1 MTIEEAIQRAKR
13 MGQARLQRPE
23 AAVHSPASEGS
34 RPQESGRA
42 SARPAAPS
50 IPLEP
55 LGTVEISTVACQQNR
70 VLLTESQQR
79 EYPAADAA
87 YRLLRS
93 RLQNRLKQN
102 NWFTL
107 AIASPS
113 QSDGK
118 SLTCLNLAV
127 SIARERQKP
136 VYLLDLDMR
145 NPSICRFL
153 GIRDIRPL
161 PDYLSGHAKPEQVLA
176 ETTFPNLIVAGTLA
190 PAENA
195 SELLAGPR
203 FSDLLAHIRLRS
215 PNACVLLDLPP
226 VNLTDEALLVGP
238 RVDAFMV
245 VVSEGKTER
254 KQLAQTLNTLGEF
267 TVAGVVVNRSS
278 DSHTFEYT
286 YSQYSA

>member
-13 MGQARLQRPE
+13 LGQARLQRPE
-23 AAVHSPASEGS
+23 STAASPAADGS
-34 RPQESGRA
+34 RSQEPGR
-42 SARPAAPS
+42 SPARPVPPA

-55 LGTVEISTVACQQNR
+55 LRTVEISTVACEQNR
-70 VLLTESQQR
+70 VLLTESLQR

-102 NWFTL
+102 NWFSL
-107 AIASPS
+107 AIASPN

-118 SLTCLNLAV
+118 SLTSLNLAV

-136 VYLLDLDMR
+136 VYLIDLDMR
-145 NPSICRFL
+145 NPSVCRFL

-161 PDYLSGHAKPEQVLA
+161 PDYLQGLAKPEDVLA
-176 ETTFPNLIVAGTLA
+176 QTTFPNLIVSGALA
-190 PAENA
+190 PAEAA

-226 VNLTDEALLVGP
+226 VVLTDEALLVGP
-238 RVDAFMV
+238 RVDAFLI

-254 KQLAQTLNTLGEF
+254 KQLAQTLSTLSEF
-267 TVAGVVVNRSS
+267 TVAGVVVNRSTE
-278 DSHTFEYT
+278 SHTFEY
-286 YSQYSA
+286 SQYSA